1 MELSGLSLRLVF
13 KWYEICCELGLFHAC
28 ETINAASWDAV
39 GFFFKASLSQKA
51 QYLYHKQMLNSYH

>member
-1 MELSGLSLRLVF
+1 MELSGLRLRLVF

-39 GFFFKASLSQKA
+39 GFF
-51 QYLYHKQMLNSYH
+51 